1 MELAIIHNTDKH
13 RFETTVDNITAFVE
27 YNLFNNGINYTH
39 TEVPTGLEGKGIGS
53 ALAKHVLEY
62 AKENKLRIMP
72 LCPFIKAYIDRHP
85 EYASISMLHNIKKEN
100 W

>member
-1 MELAIIHNTDKH
+1 MELAIIQNTDKH

-27 YNLFNNGINYTH
+27 YTLVKQTINYTH
-39 TEVPTGLEGKGIGS
+39 TEVPPGLEGKGVGS
-53 ALAKHVLEY
+53 ALARFVLDY
-62 AKENKLRIMP
+62 AVENHLRVMP

-85 EYASISMLHNIKKEN
+85 EYAPISMLHGIKKAD